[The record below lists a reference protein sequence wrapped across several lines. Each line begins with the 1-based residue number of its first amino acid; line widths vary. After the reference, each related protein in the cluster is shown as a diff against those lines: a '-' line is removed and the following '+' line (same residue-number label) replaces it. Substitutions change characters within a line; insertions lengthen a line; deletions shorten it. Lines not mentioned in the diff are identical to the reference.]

1 MGQYFR
7 LINYDKKEFVDP
19 WNIGGG
25 AKLYEWCA
33 NYQEAGIIP
42 FLLRKSSQGGGGDIQ
57 KSYRTAGQWAGDKIA
72 LVGDYDISGDWELV
86 KQEFKDISQ
95 AVKRDFRHFINH

>member
-57 KSYRTAGQWAGDKIA
+57 KNYRTSGQWAGDKIA
-72 LVGDYDISGDWELV
+72 LVGDAKAGFGYFVGEL
-86 KQEFKDISQ
+86 EFGW
-95 AVKRDFRHFINH
+95 AAGPVRHIERRFGGG